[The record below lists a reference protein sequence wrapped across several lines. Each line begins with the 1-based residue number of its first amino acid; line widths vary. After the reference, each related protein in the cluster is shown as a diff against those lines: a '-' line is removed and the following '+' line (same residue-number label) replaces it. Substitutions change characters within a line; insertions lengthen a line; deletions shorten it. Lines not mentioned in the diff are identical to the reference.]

1 MSPNLIKDLETL
13 FIPSCPNS
21 KAKFKAFYN
30 INNIYYNL
38 GFNIFDLTSDL
49 ILTNYYKK
57 RD

>member
-13 FIPSCPNS
+13 FTPSYPDS

-30 INNIYYNL
+30 IDNIYRDL
-38 GFNIFDLTSDL
+38 GFNIFNLTSNL